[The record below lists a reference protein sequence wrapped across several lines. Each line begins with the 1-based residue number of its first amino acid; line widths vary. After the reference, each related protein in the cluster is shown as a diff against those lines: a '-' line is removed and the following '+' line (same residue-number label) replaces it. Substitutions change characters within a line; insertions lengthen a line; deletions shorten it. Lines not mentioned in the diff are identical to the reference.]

1 MKVLYILT
9 IIPLVCL
16 LPEKQLLIET
26 KTRNT
31 VGKAGGTSKNKAS
44 WIPPKNC
51 KAPDGKMYCTGC
63 SVVIDNC
70 NICKCRDNK
79 LEDCKMTCPDCVY
92 GRVKEGE
99 IYEPGHPQYGW
110 DDFTKL
116 PDSGF
121 PLRGGSYLTSYIFGV
136 SDTPWWL
143 CHPVVIF

>member
-9 IIPLVCL
+9 IIPLAFL
-16 LPEKQLLIET
+16 LPGKQLLIET
-26 KTRNT
+26 NDQGSSPGKTRNT

-44 WIPPKNC
+44 WIPPKDC

-63 SVVIDNC
+63 EVIIDKC

-79 LEDCKMTCPDCVY
+79 LVDCKMTCPDCVY

-99 IYEPGHPQYGW
+99 IYEPGHQQYGW

-121 PLRGGSYLTSYIFGV
+121 PF
-136 SDTPWWL
+136 
-143 CHPVVIF
+143 